1 MRAGSRKNSTG
12 GGPSRGPSV
21 GFVDNGPPLFAEPE
35 EPGEADEFEEPAP
48 SRSGTGRSGS
58 GHLSGSG
65 RSGSGPA
72 AARPMVRRRSL
83 VSGVVKAKRANEEAE
98 IEGLTEEQLIKAGK
112 SFASYLL
119 FLVIFSVT
127 AAPRL
132 PPPAS
137 RLPPA
142 ACRLPPPNRSPGVR
156 AKMRRVPR
164 VRTPP
169 RPRPGRWSSSRRA
182 RRTTSGRTPP

>member
-1 MRAGSRKNSTG
+1 
-12 GGPSRGPSV
+12 
-21 GFVDNGPPLFAEPE
+21 
-35 EPGEADEFEEPAP
+35 
-48 SRSGTGRSGS
+48 
-58 GHLSGSG
+58 
-65 RSGSGPA
+65 
-72 AARPMVRRRSL
+72 MVRRRSL

-137 RLPPA
+137 RLPP
-142 ACRLPPPNRSPGVR
+142 PNRSPGVR

>member
-1 MRAGSRKNSTG
+1 M
-12 GGPSRGPSV
+12 
-21 GFVDNGPPLFAEPE
+21 DNEPPLFAEPE

-132 PPPAS
+132 PPP
-137 RLPPA
+137 
-142 ACRLPPPNRSPGVR
+142 NRTPDVR
-156 AKMRRVPR
+156 QMRRGLR
-164 VRTPP
+164 ARTLP
-169 RPRPGRWSSSRRA
+169 RPRPGRLSSSRRA
-182 RRTTSGRTPP
+182 HPTTSGRTRP